1 MDTLLPET
9 GMGTHARFHARTLA
23 GSIMSLI
30 RAGIRAWDESA
41 GQAGLAD
48 LSRQGFAL
56 LEGAR
61 GLRLPMNRGGA

>member
-1 MDTLLPET
+1 MIEDTFLPET
-9 GMGTHARFHARTLA
+9 GMGTHARALA

-30 RAGIRAWDESA
+30 RAGFRAWDESA